1 LGLFKKKKKNTEV
14 FLPKDWPKNK
24 EPSLLIQLEDIPY
37 EAVNMIY
44 SKKMSEYENA
54 RKDSIDN
61 GKADMLQKELLIIS
75 RHLQNSSASAS
86 IYSSV
91 DAETESIYK
100 YFMDLVG
107 IPRSDLLNADIEN
120 LKRMKKAH
128 EELKIAFAD
137 LTKVD
142 EPETIN
148 LNIKIDIPD
157 TKIDEPEPKKKQEDD
172 LKYYHEE
179 ENKKHWQG
187 FKKLIHPDNEKHDID
202 LEQVKQLK
210 SMTKN
215 DDIKQRLEDLEKEK
229 QAFLKAT
236 AEPTQPPKTSFFK
249 KRKLVNSDSP
259 LPDKKLRKQEKA
271 IQKEYL
277 CLDCSH
283 NIKDHTNGCKC
294 GCMTTIDEIK
304 EQHNIIKT
312 KMNLDVIEP
321 DLPIDESDGLHNK
334 LTDEEEVDIEKLM
347 KQVKQTE
354 SMIKQSPTSQSQP
367 VLQPLQPP
375 SPTSQSPGFGPA
387 LQPPKQQIIAPQ
399 VKETQCTCDHYRSEH
414 YEGKFCLQCNCSKF
428 TPYPNEQ
435 KK

>member
-1 LGLFKKKKKNTEV
+1 MGLFKKKKK
-14 FLPKDWPKNK
+14 DAGDK
-24 EPSLLIQLEDIPY
+24 EPSSLEKIQAVAKSSAASLLIQLEDIPY

-44 SKKMSEYENA
+44 TKKMSEYENA
-54 RKDSIDN
+54 RKNSLDN
-61 GKADMLQKELLIIS
+61 GKADMLQKELTIIS
-75 RHLQNSSASAS
+75 HHMQNSSAS

-107 IPRSDLLNADIEN
+107 IPRSDLLNADLEN

-128 EELKIAFAD
+128 EELKIAFAE

-157 TKIDEPEPKKKQEDD
+157 TKIEPEKKQEDG
-172 LKYYHEE
+172 E

-187 FKKLIHPDNEKHDID
+187 FKKLIHTDKEEQSVDSEIEK
-202 LEQVKQLK
+202 QAKQLQ

-215 DDIKQRLEDLEKEK
+215 DDIKQRLEELEKEK
-229 QAFLKAT
+229 QDFLKAT
-236 AEPTQPPKTSFFK
+236 AEPEQPKTSFFK
-249 KRKLVNSDSP
+249 KRKVVESDTP
-259 LPDKKLRKQEKA
+259 LPDKKLRKKEKA
-271 IQKEYL
+271 LEKEYL

-283 NIKDHTNGCKC
+283 NMKDHTNGCKC
-294 GCMTTIDEIK
+294 GCMTSIDEIK

-312 KMNLDVIEP
+312 KMNLERLEP
-321 DLPIDESDGLHNK
+321 DLPIDQSDGLHNK

-354 SMIKQSPTSQSQP
+354 SMIKQTPTQP
-367 VLQPLQPP
+367 TFQPLQPP
-375 SPTSQSPGFGPA
+375 SPTSPVTQGQGFGPP
-387 LQPPKQQIIAPQ
+387 LQPPKQQIIPPQ
-399 VKETQCTCDHYRSEH
+399 VKEIQCTCDHYTSEH